1 MSDGLDRFACYEL
14 CVQSPRHVSAFL
26 RGVHGNKPVV
36 LREDFCGTAA
46 LSQRWLEDAARLGEA
61 ASAIAIDLDP
71 EAINRARTSASHSS
85 SPREGAAGWVGSSSR
100 SSFSPSLQLLCADS
114 TKPSNPDPGCDVIF
128 VGNFSIGYLHTRRE
142 LVEYLKLSRSRLERG
157 NAGFG
162 GGVFVCDTYGG
173 ASAFQL
179 GSLTRKHPS
188 RAREIIHYHW
198 QHEDAD
204 PLTAM
209 VTNSISFRVEVDGEI
224 VQEMPRAFVY
234 RWRLWSI
241 AELRDAMTEAG
252 FVFTEVYADCNLAPG
267 QTPSPVSPGELKDD
281 WIVLVTGRTS
291 EPPPRESLP
300 EHLIP

>member
-1 MSDGLDRFACYEL
+1 MSEGLDRFACYEL

-26 RGVHGNKPVV
+26 RAVHANKPVV

-46 LSQRWLEDAARLGEA
+46 LSQRWLEDAARLGEP
-61 ASAIAIDLDP
+61 ASAIAVDLDP
-71 EAINRARTSASHSS
+71 EAIKRARRLEPISHAPSQGGGRDGTGGWVPPSSSAS
-85 SPREGAAGWVGSSSR
+85 SR
-100 SSFSPSLQLLCADS
+100 QLLCADS
-114 TKPSNPDPGCDVIF
+114 TKLSNPDPGCDIVF

-142 LVEYLKLSRSRLERG
+142 LVDYLALSRSRLDRG

-188 RAREIIHYHW
+188 RGREIIHYHW
-198 QHEDAD
+198 QHEEAD

-224 VQEMPRAFVY
+224 VQEMPRAFIY

-241 AELRDAMTEAG
+241 AELREAMIDAG
-252 FVFTEVYADCNLAPG
+252 FISTEVYTDCNVAPG
-267 QTPSPVSPGELKDD
+267 QTPSPVAPDELNDD
-281 WIVLVTGRTS
+281 WIVLVAGRTS
-291 EPPPRESLP
+291 EPPPQ
-300 EHLIP
+300 

>member
-26 RGVHGNKPVV
+26 RGVHANKPRI

-46 LSQRWLEDAARLGEA
+46 LSHRWIEDAARLGEPA
-61 ASAIAIDLDP
+61 AAIAVDLD
-71 EAINRARTSASHSS
+71 EEVITRTRRVLPS
-85 SPREGAAGWVGSSSR
+85 
-100 SSFSPSLQLLCADS
+100 SPSLQLLCADS
-114 TKPSNPDPGCDVIF
+114 TKPTNPDPGCDIVF

-142 LVEYLKLSRSRLERG
+142 LVDFLQLSRSRLARG

-188 RAREIIHYHW
+188 RGREIIHYHW

-204 PLTAM
+204 PLTSM
-209 VTNSISFRVEVDGEI
+209 VTNSISFRVEIDGEI
-224 VQEMPRAFVY
+224 VHELPRAFVY

-241 AELRDAMTEAG
+241 AELREAMTEAG
-252 FVFTEVYADCNLAPG
+252 FASTEVYTDCNIAPG
-267 QTPSPVSPGELKDD
+267 QTPRPVATGELPAD
-281 WIVLVTGRTS
+281 WIVLIVARTT
-291 EPPPRESLP
+291 
-300 EHLIP
+300 

>member
-26 RGVHGNKPVV
+26 RGVHANNPVV

-46 LSQRWLEDAARLGEA
+46 LSQRWLEDAARLGEPA
-61 ASAIAIDLDP
+61 AAIAVDLD
-71 EAINRARTSASHSS
+71 EEVIARARRSLLGFN
-85 SPREGAAGWVGSSSR
+85 SPSQREGAGGWVGSSS
-100 SSFSPSLQLLCADS
+100 SSSSSSLQLLHADS
-114 TKPSNPDPGCDVIF
+114 TKPTNPDPGCDIVF

-142 LVEYLKLSRSRLERG
+142 LVEYLQLSRSRLERG

-188 RAREIIHYHW
+188 RGREIIHYHW
-198 QHEDAD
+198 QHEEAD
-204 PLTAM
+204 PLTSM
-209 VTNSISFRVEVDGEI
+209 VTNSISFRVEVEGEI
-224 VQEMPRAFVY
+224 IQELPRALVY

-241 AELRDAMTEAG
+241 AELREAMTEAG
-252 FVFTEVYADCNLAPG
+252 FASTEVYADCNIAPG
-267 QTPSPVSPGELKDD
+267 QTPSPVATGELGPD
-281 WIVLVTGRTS
+281 WIVLLVARLS
-291 EPPPRESLP
+291 
-300 EHLIP
+300 